1 MKKFGVSVLC
11 MCCALVISV
20 GSFTNV
26 ENSSAVNKEKRSE
39 KSSGTLVEITK
50 KEIFTG
56 IIDGDPNGKKEI
68 LLLSSPSCEV
78 CKRFHDDTY
87 GALVKFAKANGIKI
101 RLEFY
106 IENKYALEF
115 VKIINA
121 IPISNHAKLSFYK
134 SLLTHQ
140 GELLKKQKVD
150 QVKYTYKL
158 ASDLGIKV
166 DGVEHNKVL
175 AKTVLAR
182 SRAIDKFV
190 KSDII
195 PVISI
200 NGAELAG
207 EKIHSIVSIK
217 EFIKQ
222 HLQ

>member
-11 MCCALVISV
+11 MCCAFVVSV
-20 GSFTNV
+20 GTFMNV
-26 ENSSAVNKEKRSE
+26 EHSSAVNKEKP
-39 KSSGTLVEITK
+39 SGTLVEVTK

-87 GALVKFAKANGIKI
+87 GALVEFAKANGIKI

-106 IENKYALEF
+106 IENKYVLEF
-115 VKIINA
+115 VKIISSAKMAN
-121 IPISNHAKLSFYK
+121 SAKLSFYK
-134 SLLTHQ
+134 SLLAHQ
-140 GELLKKQKVD
+140 GELLKKQKLD

-166 DGVEHNKVL
+166 DGVEHNKEL
-175 AKTVLAR
+175 AKAVLAR
-182 SRAIDKFV
+182 SRVIDKYV

-195 PVISI
+195 PAISI
-200 NGAELAG
+200 DGVELSG
-207 EKIHSIVSIK
+207 EKIHSIASIK